1 MLQYLIVNGK
11 KLPWYANEAVYKEQL
26 YKAWMALTSRSV
38 CNIKARRNQRCT
50 ELGLHVIL

>member
-11 KLPWYANEAVYKEQL
+11 KLPWYADEAVYKEQL